1 MSFRIFRHL
10 HCSYGVFMTQLV
22 IAVFG
27 TAVTLGAVAIWG
39 LAWAIRTGQFDD
51 FRAGAASIFDD
62 EEPIGRITDSFP
74 NADRE
79 HIKGSP
85 S

>member
-1 MSFRIFRHL
+1 MA
-10 HCSYGVFMTQLV
+10 QLV

-27 TAVTLGAVAIWG
+27 TAVIFGGLAILG

-51 FRAGAASIFDD
+51 FRAGAASIFDE
-62 EEPIGRITDSFP
+62 EEPIGEMTDSFP
-74 NADRE
+74 DTDRE
-79 HIKGSP
+79 GRQGGS

>member
-1 MSFRIFRHL
+1 
-10 HCSYGVFMTQLV
+10 MTQLL

-27 TAVTLGAVAIWG
+27 TALVLGALAILA

-51 FRAGAASIFDD
+51 FRDGAASIFDE
-62 EEPIGRITDSFP
+62 EEPVGEMTDSFP
-74 NADRE
+74 DSRKE
-79 HIKGSP
+79 SRGGS